1 MNIIDNF
8 LIKSVK
14 NNNIKGVKL
23 TLSLYNALNS
33 FRKFFSKTMSFKNT
47 GSFDINNN
55 QALNQA
61 LGYAVKSLDYDVME
75 LLINA
80 GANINAIGS
89 DGIRSVIYNYER
101 ALAHEKEVMPVLG
114 KEYLKD
120 YKEKCCLILGELV
133 INGAMPRNVAEKEKI
148 LNIFKKREGFNEFKE
163 VVKLKLE
170 ANSVGNIIPPKKPPR
185 TFEYEPITMYAE
197 VSNNVIP
204 PKKPPRTFEYKSK
217 STGLDTSL
225 LKEPIYAE
233 VYDTKVSNSLGEL
246 NVSEKSIY
254 AEIYDSHKKSTENS
268 SLNDS
273 GYLSIS
279 EEPIYCTI
287 DDLSEQKKPASL
299 KQKEPEQSSEPIYA
313 KVDLFK
319 KRAERKAKD
328 IKANS
333 GTYHGLVQ
341 DKVNDWQEQVKLSA
355 NKPINQQQTNDQK
368 IKTKAGFSVE
378 EIKQKYERRDS
389 GYDSGYDSDTKVEQ
403 QLELGSKTPNS
414 KINSVNIKYGIEKN
428 VCAIK

>member
-1 MNIIDNF
+1 MSLKNI
-8 LIKSVK
+8 
-14 NNNIKGVKL
+14 
-23 TLSLYNALNS
+23 
-33 FRKFFSKTMSFKNT
+33 

-89 DGIRSVIYNYER
+89 DGIRSVIYNYR
-101 ALAHEKEVMPVLG
+101 PAAK
-114 KEYLKD
+114 
-120 YKEKCCLILGELV
+120 
-133 INGAMPRNVAEKEKI
+133 A
-148 LNIFKKREGFNEFKE
+148 
-163 VVKLKLE
+163 
-170 ANSVGNIIPPKKPPR
+170 
-185 TFEYEPITMYAE
+185 
-197 VSNNVIP
+197 
-204 PKKPPRTFEYKSK
+204 
-217 STGLDTSL
+217 GL
-225 LKEPIYAE
+225 
-233 VYDTKVSNSLGEL
+233 
-246 NVSEKSIY
+246 
-254 AEIYDSHKKSTENS
+254 
-268 SLNDS
+268 LNDS

-313 KVDLFK
+313 RVDLSK
-319 KRAERKAKD
+319 KRAEKKAKD
-328 IKANS
+328 VKANS

-341 DKVNDWQEQVKLSA
+341 D
-355 NKPINQQQTNDQK
+355 
-368 IKTKAGFSVE
+368 KTKAGFSVE

-403 QLELGSKTPNS
+403 QLELGSKTPKS
-414 KINSVNIKYGIEKN
+414 EINSVNIKYGIEKG